1 MKKARLS
8 AVVLSLILTIAALVP
23 EVCALAG
30 EQWQPRPNAQGPLG
44 YVNSELSEDIYVV
57 ADPETGGTKISYEG
71 EGSVDEWEFPLLTE
85 GKDYEIIKEE
95 ENVIV
100 LNLLREDKALPYINA
115 VINEGGEAEAQS
127 ETAGAVE
134 STAAS
139 SQAAGEPQ
147 SEASLHTEPETQDA
161 GSEPRL
167 NKSVIAC
174 LAAAGGALLCFVA
187 VAVKKRS
194 K

>member
-23 EVCALAG
+23 EVCALAE
-30 EQWQPRPNAQGPLG
+30 EQWQSRPNAQGPLG

-174 LAAAGGALLCFVA
+174 LAAAGGALLCFAA
-187 VAVKKRS
+187 VAIKKRR

>member
-23 EVCALAG
+23 EVCALAE
-30 EQWQPRPNAQGPLG
+30 EQWQSRPNAQGPLG

-147 SEASLHTEPETQDA
+147 SEASLHPEPETQDA

-174 LAAAGGALLCFVA
+174 LAAAGGALLCFAA
-187 VAVKKRS
+187 VAIKKRR

>member
-1 MKKARLS
+1 MKKAKLT
-8 AVVLSLILTIAALVP
+8 AAVLSLVFTIAALAP
-23 EVCALAG
+23 GFSALAE
-30 EQWQPRPNAQGPLG
+30 EQWQSRPNAQGPLG

-85 GKDYEIIKEE
+85 GKDYEIIKEK

-127 ETAGAVE
+127 ETVGADE

-139 SQAAGEPQ
+139 SQAAGEPK
-147 SEASLHTEPETQDA
+147 SEASSSPEPQTQDA
-161 GSEPRL
+161 DSEPRL
-167 NKSVIAC
+167 NGPVIAC
-174 LAAAGGALLCFVA
+174 LAVVGVAFLCFAA
-187 VAVKKRS
+187 VAIKKRR

>member
-1 MKKARLS
+1 MKKAKLA
-8 AVVLSLILTIAALVP
+8 AVVLSLVFTIAALAP
-23 EVCALAG
+23 GFSAIAE
-30 EQWQPRPNAQGPLG
+30 EQWPPRPNAQGPLG

-187 VAVKKRS
+187 VAIKKRS

>member
-1 MKKARLS
+1 MKKAKLT
-8 AVVLSLILTIAALVP
+8 AAVLSLVFTIAALAP
-23 EVCALAG
+23 GFSALAE
-30 EQWQPRPNAQGPLG
+30 EQWQSRPNAQGPLG
-44 YVNSELSEDIYVV
+44 YVNSELSEDIYVI

-85 GKDYEIIKEE
+85 GEDYEIIKEE

-127 ETAGAVE
+127 ETAGADE

-147 SEASLHTEPETQDA
+147 SEASLHTEPETQEA

-174 LAAAGGALLCFVA
+174 LAAAGGALLCFAA
-187 VAVKKRS
+187 VAIKKRR

>member
-1 MKKARLS
+1 MKKAKL
-8 AVVLSLILTIAALVP
+8 AAAVLSLVFTIAALATGFS
-23 EVCALAG
+23 ALAE

-57 ADPETGGTKISYEG
+57 ADPETGGTRISYEG
-71 EGSVDEWEFPLLTE
+71 EGSVDSWEFPLLTE
-85 GKDYEIIKEE
+85 GEDYEIIKEE

-115 VINEGGEAEAQS
+115 VINEDGEAEAQS
-127 ETAGAVE
+127 ETAGTDE

-147 SEASLHTEPETQDA
+147 SEASSHTEPETQNA

-167 NKSVIAC
+167 NGSVIAC
-174 LAAAGGALLCFVA
+174 LAAAGGALLCFAA
-187 VAVKKRS
+187 VAIKNRRK
-194 K
+194 

>member
-1 MKKARLS
+1 M
-8 AVVLSLILTIAALVP
+8 
-23 EVCALAG
+23 
-30 EQWQPRPNAQGPLG
+30 
-44 YVNSELSEDIYVV
+44 Y
-57 ADPETGGTKISYEG
+57 PETGGTRISYEG

-85 GKDYEIIKEE
+85 SEDYEIIKEE

-127 ETAGAVE
+127 ETAGADE

-147 SEASLHTEPETQDA
+147 SEASLHTEPETQEA

-174 LAAAGGALLCFVA
+174 LAAAGGALLCFAA
-187 VAVKKRS
+187 VAIKKRR